1 MWSNLYLKYGNHL
14 AAPRTFDL
22 FSGKKIIVREITGTF
37 PKSIVATYDEN
48 IYLYNRSNIAIV
60 EMNNSSVDL
69 KYILTII
76 NSTLMSYYFLKNT
89 AKSVRKLFPK
99 IILNDLRK
107 FPIKNI
113 DIKQQGSFIVKA
125 DEMLI
130 LNENLMLKQTKFISR
145 IQNNLQVE
153 NITSKLEKFYEHDF
167 KSFVD
172 ELKKQKVTLSLKDQD
187 EWEDYFNSYKLE
199 INTLQ
204 TEIAKTDKEID
215 QMVYELY
222 GLTDEEIKVVENG

>member
-1 MWSNLYLKYGNHL
+1 M
-14 AAPRTFDL
+14 
-22 FSGKKIIVREITGTF
+22 KIIYINPLPVKILDIRDQEIFSEFAKRMREYTDMMDQRVI
-37 PKSIVATYDEN
+37 K
-48 IYLYNRSNIAIV
+48 
-60 EMNNSSVDL
+60 
-69 KYILTII
+69 
-76 NSTLMSYYFLKNT
+76 FL
-89 AKSVRKLFPK
+89 
-99 IILNDLRK
+99 
-107 FPIKNI
+107 
-113 DIKQQGSFIVKA
+113 
-125 DEMLI
+125 
-130 LNENLMLKQTKFISR
+130 SR
-145 IQNNLQVE
+145 IQNNLHLQ

-187 EWEDYFNSYKLE
+187 EWEDYFNTYKLE